1 MSRRYDWV
9 KAHID
14 HLDDVRFETLS
25 SDAEVVYMRLL
36 RIAGDIESSDG
47 LLFRDGE
54 KIPTEQLA
62 YRMRRPI
69 KMVEKSI
76 KELQRHK
83 LLHVNGKGP
92 QILDWVKEQP
102 EIAKVE
108 QTRAE
113 ERERKERSRHGTSHS
128 VTSDKSSVT
137 DGHGV
142 SHVEKEIEKEIETK
156 TRVLLLLSKSA
167 QEKLKAKPQWLD
179 EAVAIAETKHLDNPD
194 QYAAGILRNWLT
206 EGRKETQQR
215 KPSMKKKATSK
226 PVQPKLEGDA
236 LKAAREKAAKELL

>member
-1 MSRRYDWV
+1 
-9 KAHID
+9 
-14 HLDDVRFETLS
+14 
-25 SDAEVVYMRLL
+25 
-36 RIAGDIESSDG
+36 
-47 LLFRDGE
+47 
-54 KIPTEQLA
+54 
-62 YRMRRPI
+62 MRRPI

-108 QTRAE
+108 RTRAE
-113 ERERKERSRHGTSHS
+113 ERERKEKSRHGTSRS
-128 VTSDKSSVT
+128 VTSDKSGVT
-137 DGHGV
+137 DSQGV

-167 QEKLKAKPQWLD
+167 QEKLKATPQWLD

-206 EGRKETQQR
+206 EGRKETQR
-215 KPSMKKKATSK
+215 KPSMKKKAASK
-226 PVQPKLEGDA
+226 QVQPKLEGEA
-236 LKAAREKAAKELL
+236 LKAARKEAEKLFEKELQNK